1 MDGDCSELGNTLAGL
16 NIHVLTAGVVLQ
28 AALMPPILYGGIVSR
43 AGSPAILVV
52 PYAFE
57 AVCFLWMAF
66 IRQNS
71 RERVRQIWMFAT
83 LAPALR
89 EELEG
94 VAE

>member
-1 MDGDCSELGNTLAGL
+1 MDGDYSELGNALAGL

-28 AALMPPILYGGIVSR
+28 AALMAPILYGGIVSR
-43 AGSPAILVV
+43 SGSPAIPVAT
-52 PYAFE
+52 YAFE

-66 IRQNS
+66 IRPNS
-71 RERVRQIWMFAT
+71 RARVRRLWMSAT

-94 VAE
+94 GS